1 MWKTWLGEL
10 DIHKK
15 TYQAKLSI
23 ASTEEDK
30 SSWPISLILVR
41 DGKVVKY
48 VQALDS
54 VTNPIPNM
62 LGWDNEEVISWV
74 NSYSRTKKNTLHIII
89 TKEVSK

>member
-1 MWKTWLGEL
+1 MWKTWMGEL

-23 ASTEEDK
+23 ASVDEDK

-41 DGKVVKY
+41 DGVVVKY

-54 VTNPIPNM
+54 ITNPIPNM
-62 LGWDNEEVISWV
+62 LGWDHEQVVSWI
-74 NSYSRTKKNTLHIII
+74 NAYEGPKKNTLRIII